1 MTHMS
6 NKSNNGTNKI
16 ASNKGR
22 RGPRPIQTVAQLRSQ
37 LLREMMIKEI
47 KKVERKIGKLESKRR
62 KAHQTAA
69 ACTTQ
74 LEEMNA
80 ILADYKKEIPN
91 A

>member
-1 MTHMS
+1 MS
-6 NKSNNGTNKI
+6 NKSNNGTNKT

-37 LLREMMIKEI
+37 LLREMMVKEV
-47 KKVERKIGKLESKRR
+47 KKVERKMAKISAKRS
-62 KAHQTAA
+62 KAHQTAS
-69 ACTTQ
+69 ACTEQLKQ
-74 LEEMNA
+74 LEI

>member
-1 MTHMS
+1 MS

-22 RGPRPIQTVAQLRSQ
+22 RGPRPIVTVGELRAR
-37 LLREMMIKEI
+37 LLREMMVKEV
-47 KKVERKIGKLESKRR
+47 KKVERKISKLDSKRR

-69 ACTTQ
+69 DCLKQ